1 MGLMYS
7 FTGIVHFSVCLWQ
20 CAHEVGCGYIQCVCV
35 CVCVYSMCM
44 WCKSV
49 VCVNWSFIMRYM
61 HFGCSHR
68 WLEKPHCSCKPHKHM
83 YMTPPPLTS
92 LTVWWI

>member
-1 MGLMYS
+1 MRCYGVNVLIYWYCSFQCVFVCGSVLMRLDVG
-7 FTGIVHFSVCLWQ
+7 TFS
-20 CAHEVGCGYIQCVCV
+20 VCV
-35 CVCVYSMCM
+35 CVCVYSMCV

-68 WLEKPHCSCKPHKHM
+68 WLEKP
-83 YMTPPPLTS
+83 
-92 LTVWWI
+92 